1 MKVCICGGGNLGHVV
16 AGYLAAKSDCE
27 VSLLTRQPERWQSTL
42 HITTPEGEVLQGT
55 LQKISSSADEVVTP
69 ADLVLLCLPGFSIRE
84 VLQQIR
90 PALRPHTPVGSIV
103 SSTGFFFEAFEQLP
117 SDTPLFG
124 FQRVPFISR
133 LTEYGRSASLLG
145 YKPSLSISVEQTSS
159 KEHIRQTI
167 ETLFHR
173 PTQLLSTH
181 YEVSLTNS
189 NPILHPSRLY
199 SLWKDWHE
207 GVVYPTQPLFY
218 EAWTDEASELLIAMD
233 NELHDVIASLNRQQP
248 ALNCQLSTI
257 LDYYESHDAP
267 SLTRK
272 LHSIEAFKGILAPMK
287 AVEGGFVPDFQSRY
301 FTEDFPYGLQ
311 IIQNLARK
319 QGVPTPTIDKV
330 MEWGNSQLSTFN
342 FQLSTDLRSRFNP
355 DGSQLRR
362 LQLRMLD
369 ILLEID
375 RICKKHHIR
384 YWLSSGTLI
393 GALRHGGFIPWDDD
407 LDIEMMRSD
416 YLRLMQVLPT
426 ELPDWLALQNSN
438 TDPNYFFFYA
448 KIRDR
453 RSKMLE
459 NTNYDRMWKEQGIY
473 IDIFP
478 MERHPIG
485 LHKLTEK
492 TVGHMYKIWR
502 TSTDDAKSIK
512 QVRRIFDFNDK
523 FVFPIL
529 RFICRM
535 LPSKVIT
542 SGMGIPYH
550 NPRYED
556 EIFPLTTHMFE
567 GYELPVPGNADA
579 HLRHIY
585 GDYMQLPDLDKLA
598 PHVAQLEM

>member
-1 MKVCICGGGNLGHVV
+1 MKVCVCGGGNLGHVV
-16 AGYLAAKSDCE
+16 AGYLAAKGDCE

-42 HITTPEGEVLQGT
+42 RITTPEEEVLQGT
-55 LQKISSSADEVVTP
+55 LQKISSSAAEVVAP
-69 ADLVLLCLPGFSIRE
+69 ADLVLLCLPGFSIKE
-84 VLQQIR
+84 VLEQIR
-90 PALRPHTPVGSIV
+90 PALQPHTPVGSIV
-103 SSTGFFFEAFEQLP
+103 SSTGFFFDAFEVLP

-133 LTEYGRSASLLG
+133 VLEYGRSAALLG
-145 YKPSLSISVEQTSS
+145 YKPSLNISVEQTED
-159 KEHIRQTI
+159 KEAVRQTI
-167 ETLFHR
+167 ENLFHT
-173 PTQLLSTH
+173 PTHLLGSY

-199 SLWKDWHE
+199 SMWKDWHE
-207 GVVYPTQPLFY
+207 GVVYPTQTLFY
-218 EAWTDEASELLIAMD
+218 EEWTDEASELLIAMD
-233 NELHDVIASLNRQQP
+233 KEFQ
-248 ALNCQLSTI
+248 ALLDTLPVTKGSIPTI

-267 SLTRK
+267 SLTKK
-272 LHSIEAFKGILAPMK
+272 LRSIKAFQGILSPMR
-287 AVEGGFVPDFQSRY
+287 AVKEGFVPDFQSRY
-301 FTEDFPYGLQ
+301 FTEDFPYGLKL
-311 IIQNLARK
+311 IQNVARK
-319 QGVPTPTIDKV
+319 QGVPTPVIDKV
-330 MEWGNSQLSTFN
+330 LAWGTQRILHA
-342 FQLSTDLRSRFNP
+342 DLRSRFNP

-375 RICKKHHIR
+375 HICQIHHIR

-393 GALRHGGFIPWDDD
+393 GAMRHNGFIPWDDD
-407 LDIEMMRSD
+407 LDIEMMRED
-416 YLRLMQVLPT
+416 YLKLMKVLPD
-426 ELPDWLALQNSN
+426 ELPDWLALQNSD

-459 NTNYDRMWKEQGIY
+459 NTNYDRMWKERGIY

-478 MERHPIG
+478 MEKHPIG

-502 TSTDDAKSIK
+502 TCTDDAKGIK
-512 QVRRIFDFNDK
+512 QVRRIYEINDK
-523 FVFPIL
+523 FIFPLL
-529 RFICRM
+529 RFFCRL

-550 NPRYED
+550 NPRFED
-556 EIFPLTTHMFE
+556 EIFPLVTHEFE
-567 GYELPVPGNADA
+567 GHTFPIPGKADA

-598 PHVAQLEM
+598 PHVAQLEMY